1 MNLSVVVLNW
11 HAAADTIACLR
22 PFLAWREIR
31 PLLIVVDNASNDGS
45 DDEISAALPDITLIR
60 NNTNQ
65 GFAGGSNR
73 GIEAALAQQDAP
85 VLLLN
90 NDARIAEADV
100 LRLLSTL
107 QERADVGLI
116 VPQLFDEAGGL
127 IAIGGKDPARHMQTR
142 VRSFSD
148 DAPVQ
153 LVETVSGTAVVIRS
167 QVLRQ
172 VGLLDE
178 RFFFST
184 ELADLCLR
192 ARRHGWRCAVER
204 RARATHEVERS
215 SALRSSLYV
224 YYIVRNRFLILH
236 NHHRRR
242 LDLRAFWHAYTAAL
256 WLKLTLTGPTV
267 TARAVGLAWRDTVN
281 GRYGNQ
287 NARVLAHCRVTA
299 DNREEES

>member
-11 HAAADTIACLR
+11 HAAVDTIACLT
-22 PFLAWREIR
+22 PLLAWREIR

-45 DDEISAALPDITLIR
+45 ADEIAVALPDITLIR
-60 NNTNQ
+60 NDTNQ

-90 NDARIAEADV
+90 NDARIAEADAQ
-100 LRLLSTL
+100 RLLTTL
-107 QERADVGLI
+107 QAHPDVGLI
-116 VPQLFDEAGGL
+116 VPQLVDEAGQL
-127 IAIGGKDPARHMQTR
+127 IAIGGKDPARHINTR
-142 VRSFSD
+142 VQAFAD

-153 LVETVSGTAVVIRS
+153 RVETVSGTAVVIRP

-172 VGLLDE
+172 AGLLDE

-192 ARRHGWRCAVER
+192 ARRHGWRCAVEW

-215 SALRSSLYV
+215 SALRDSLYV
-224 YYIVRNRFLILH
+224 YYIVRNRFLILRNH
-236 NHHRRR
+236 HHRRV
-242 LDLRAFWHAYTAAL
+242 DLRAFWHAYTVAL
-256 WLKLTLTGPTV
+256 WLKLTLTGPAV
-267 TARAVGLAWRDTVN
+267 TARAVGLAWRDAVN
-281 GRYGNQ
+281 GRFGNQ
-287 NARVLAHCRVTA
+287 NTRVLAHCGVTVPQQ
-299 DNREEES
+299 